1 MYAAGLTLFHM
12 EQGYKQGDLSLLC
25 LTLVSSA
32 GPHEW
37 EAFALWTFSVSCR
50 GHASSR
56 SATNRR
62 GNESRRGSR
71 QHRKAQTDR
80 PTGSPL
86 AGPSFLFLN
95 GYDSGRCVETF
106 QFLSRA
112 IGRAGCLL
120 LVCHVHALLQPVS
133 NFMEAR
139 RLRHPRAEENVLQQE
154 TTLFFSCLCEV
165 EVESAGEKTRGK
177 YAIGSDTK
185 LLGPPCRID
194 LFGSAAGPAAMVS
207 TLFSIPKD
215 FSPFSLDTRTSLHN
229 SLL

>member
-12 EQGYKQGDLSLLC
+12 QQGYKQGDLSLLC

-37 EAFALWTFSVSCR
+37 EAFALWTFFVSCR

-86 AGPSFLFLN
+86 AGPSFFCLFLN

-106 QFLSRA
+106 QFFLPSHRESWLLA
-112 IGRAGCLL
+112 SCVPCAG
-120 LVCHVHALLQPVS
+120 VS
-133 NFMEAR
+133 CKPSA
-139 RLRHPRAEENVLQQE
+139 
-154 TTLFFSCLCEV
+154 TTLWRRE
-165 EVESAGEKTRGK
+165 G
-177 YAIGSDTK
+177 
-185 LLGPPCRID
+185 
-194 LFGSAAGPAAMVS
+194 
-207 TLFSIPKD
+207 
-215 FSPFSLDTRTSLHN
+215 
-229 SLL
+229 